1 MRAASSR
8 DRFRASPVPRAASV
22 ASETMITALC
32 ARSALC
38 PPRDSKV
45 CKVSRAASARSL
57 DTHSWQNAEVVS
69 TRYVADD
76 ILRIA
81 LRPTKPTAVKPGEH
95 VKGQVWIDGKE

>member
-1 MRAASSR
+1 M
-8 DRFRASPVPRAASV
+8 
-22 ASETMITALC
+22 TT
-32 ARSALC
+32 
-38 PPRDSKV
+38 
-45 CKVSRAASARSL
+45 L

-95 VKGQVWIDGKE
+95 VKGQVWIDGKEHTRSYSIVDATDDGTEILMTVFMIPDSRGGCIFLHWHSILVILRVQ